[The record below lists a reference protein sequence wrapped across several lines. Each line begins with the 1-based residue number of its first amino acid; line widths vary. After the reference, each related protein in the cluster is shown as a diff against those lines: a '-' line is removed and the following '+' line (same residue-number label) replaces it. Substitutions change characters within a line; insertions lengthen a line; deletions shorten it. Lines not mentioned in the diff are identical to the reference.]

1 MASPYLISSFSR
13 RPPVTLTHTCPANTP
28 LGLADRGQPCHTA
41 RLGQRSGST
50 DPALGG
56 REGSRPLLEHA
67 PRPAGAAQGA
77 EPVKPSEPETPE
89 VPETVERAEPK
100 TGTLAFQARP
110 DQRAQIEDAREG
122 TGTKKQE
129 RTGGIPT
136 LTGITISG
144 IVLILI
150 GSIWLIVEGFK
161 QSMLWGLGLVVFFQ
175 FAFPIFTYMH
185 WQETKRPV
193 LVFLAGGAL
202 CIIGVL
208 TA

>member
-1 MASPYLISSFSR
+1 MKANVLIGVSLATLLGWGSAAEAQIQRWVDEKGRVHYSNT
-13 RPPVTLTHTCPANTP
+13 RPV
-28 LGLADRGQPCHTA
+28 
-41 RLGQRSGST
+41 
-50 DPALGG
+50 
-56 REGSRPLLEHA
+56 
-67 PRPAGAAQGA
+67 RPAPPKGA